1 MYVHMYTYIYN
12 IYTYIYNL
20 YYEKKTNEIHTS
32 SHNTENTLSLEIH
45 CIPAYPGAIIKEI
58 IEPFCICT
66 KIYVCTH
73 NVLSILWLTVC
84 FKWKRN
90 MLIVDDAY

>member
-1 MYVHMYTYIYN
+1 MYTYIYN
-12 IYTYIYNL
+12 IYIRMYIIYQKKKKK
-20 YYEKKTNEIHTS
+20 KKTNEIHTS

-73 NVLSILWLTVC
+73 NVLSIL
-84 FKWKRN
+84 
-90 MLIVDDAY
+90 